1 MPPLN
6 TELTNGLQYVETK
19 NLTLEQIDTIFEGR
33 TIHPASDS
41 PIMDDEKR
49 ENDVRVIENWKS

>member
-1 MPPLN
+1 MPLLN

-19 NLTLEQIDTIFEGR
+19 NLTLEQIDTSFEGR
-33 TIHPASDS
+33 TIHTASDS
-41 PIMDDEKR
+41 SIMDDEKR